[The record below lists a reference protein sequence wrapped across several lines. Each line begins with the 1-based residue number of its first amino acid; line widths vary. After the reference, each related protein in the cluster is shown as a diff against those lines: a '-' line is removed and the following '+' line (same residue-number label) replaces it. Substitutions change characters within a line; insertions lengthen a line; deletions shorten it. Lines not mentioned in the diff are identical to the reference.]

1 MPQFIKRMLKSNLK
15 INRFTSAMTTYHFK
29 PVLLTSIFHFM
40 GAGRLINVFK
50 IETHR
55 KLLSNRLRLATPGN
69 FENPKFQSAKSS
81 CFTLRIAQHIVVQYI
96 IKWRA
101 VV

>member
-1 MPQFIKRMLKSNLK
+1 
-15 INRFTSAMTTYHFK
+15 MTTYHFK
-29 PVLLTSIFHFM
+29 HVLRTSIFHFM

-69 FENPKFQSAKSS
+69 FENPKVQSSYQTCLLAKFQSTDP
-81 CFTLRIAQHIVVQYI
+81 FVY
-96 IKWRA
+96 
-101 VV
+101 